1 MGKELAIDPTF
12 EFEKRRNVPVKY
24 NRELW
29 SKTVEAMKKV
39 EQIRQRRVNT
49 HIMNRLR
56 KGREIEKERDIK
68 EVQRDITLIRSPAA
82 GLKERKLLEE
92 QQEREKDEEE
102 DEEEDEQMM
111 ESSDEEEVM
120 EAEAIAV

>member
-39 EQIRQRRVNT
+39 ESIRQRRVNT

-82 GLKERKLLEE
+82 GLKERKLMED
-92 QQEREKDEEE
+92 QQEKERNEEE
-102 DEEEDEQMM
+102 DEEEDDQIM
-111 ESSDEEEVM
+111 ESSDEEAM
-120 EAEAIAV
+120 EAEAIEV